1 VEVIKIKD
9 YHNYYNPKNGMYY
22 VDKSYQESY
31 KRKKKKTNREKG
43 KLVEFDYEN
52 GSNPIS
58 PLVPGPGGLPL
69 PQNVATVRLN
79 EVKAGNVVYL
89 NGLFH
94 INNDN
99 TTAPQDLRVS
109 IHKGSTPTEGNLI
122 YRKVIEIDVAQN
134 IHDDVTEVSVQYVD
148 DNFRSD
154 QTNVTYIL
162 TATQANTGLFL
173 LNPITFT
180 AMEIKG
186 PF

>member
-1 VEVIKIKD
+1 MIKIKK
-9 YHNYYNPKNGMYY
+9 YYAHYNPKDGMYY
-22 VDKSYQESY
+22 VDKSYPY
-31 KRKKKKTNREKG
+31 KKKKSTREKG
-43 KLVEFDYEN
+43 NLVEFDYAN

-99 TTAPQDLRVS
+99 TTGPQDLVVS

-134 IHDDVTEVSVQYVD
+134 IHDDITEVSVQYVD
-148 DNFRSD
+148 DNFRSN
-154 QTNVTYIL
+154 QTDVRYIL
-162 TATQANTGLFL
+162 TAAQRVGTGLFL